1 MIHSIPGRGIPG
13 RTIPGR
19 AYVAEGNQP
28 PTINMG
34 RYRQG
39 DLLVLTYEPGGI
51 PSSPPM
57 AYLFG
62 SGGLVATEELWTR
75 DRATYV
81 LDELLGRLYPIGYYL
96 VTITSSLGTARYIFQ
111 VVPGGDPEG
120 NVVAMHHQ
128 KSVNGWTVVAQLA
141 SGRLVKGKNPK
152 V

>member
-1 MIHSIPGRGIPG
+1 
-13 RTIPGR
+13 
-19 AYVAEGNQP
+19 
-28 PTINMG
+28 MG

-96 VTITSSLGTARYIFQ
+96 VSAITSSLGTARYIFR
-111 VVPGGDPEG
+111 GGAGGRPRRATWWRCITRSQSTAG
-120 NVVAMHHQ
+120 PWCGLSWLPA
-128 KSVNGWTVVAQLA
+128 GW
-141 SGRLVKGKNPK
+141 VKGKNPK